1 MTLNNLKQTELH
13 VHLGGC
19 LTWQDFL
26 ELSKD
31 YSKQIDWTLY
41 LDSYKKAYGKIPDL
55 VNNIEKALKGNP
67 EALNKFK
74 KLYVYGEKDGGDFN
88 KFQAKFNLLICLFRH
103 YIKLNCYE
111 DIIRKIVKTH
121 KKEGIRYIE
130 YRVLYPIKDTKDFI
144 RFHLM
149 HARVLKEESDSTFT
163 SKYLPGIPRNEPL
176 RGTALIQK
184 LMIEN
189 PQYASVISGLDF
201 CHVEEGFPP
210 KTVKPVLQKFINDK
224 DCPIFPNLPIVYH
237 VGESYYDKSLES
249 AIRWCHEAAT
259 MGFKR
264 LGHCISLGLDPEI
277 AIQRKP
283 NAHVFETVDER
294 LDQINYDLDN
304 KEALTKYGIDIK
316 EKEYLQEK
324 EKIVKFTRN
333 KLLKTTYNDKRL
345 KELRKRQQF
354 VLDELSRLGTI
365 IECCPTSNLRIGGVP
380 DVKHHPIHR
389 FLDSKVKLAI
399 CSDDP
404 GIFDSPL
411 KAEVDWVTKHT
422 KYSGQN
428 LIERLEDPINYKLL
442 ITND

>member
-1 MTLNNLKQTELH
+1 MTLDYLKQTELH

-26 ELSKD
+26 ELCQD
-31 YSKQIDWTLY
+31 HYKQIDWTLY
-41 LDSYKKAYGKIPDL
+41 VESYKKAYGKVPNL
-55 VNNIEKALKGNP
+55 VNNIEKALQDKPG
-67 EALNKFK
+67 ALGRFK
-74 KLYVYGEKDGGDFN
+74 NLYVYGEKDGGDFH
-88 KFQAKFNLLICLFRH
+88 KFQAKFNLLLCLFRH

-130 YRVLYPIKDTKDFI
+130 YRVLYPINDEMDFI

-163 SKYLPGIPRNEPL
+163 AKYLPGIPRNEPL

-189 PQYASVISGLDF
+189 PQYANVIAGLDF

-210 KTVKPVLQKFINDK
+210 KTVKPVLQKFIEDK
-224 DCPIFPNLPIVYH
+224 SCPIFPHLPIVYH
-237 VGESYYDKSLES
+237 VGESYYDKSIES
-249 AIRWCHEAAT
+249 AIRWCHEAAQ

-264 LGHCISLGLDPEI
+264 LGHCIALGLDAEI

-283 NAHVFETVDER
+283 DAHLFETVDER

-304 KEALTKYGIDIK
+304 KKALAKYRIDIN
-316 EKEYLQEK
+316 EKELLQEK
-324 EKIVKFTRN
+324 EKIVKFARN
-333 KLLKTTYNDKRL
+333 KLLKTTYNPKRVQEI
-345 KELRKRQQF
+345 KKRQQF
-354 VLDELSRLGTI
+354 VLDELVRLGTV
-365 IECCPTSNLRIGGVP
+365 IECCPTSNLRIGSVP

-389 FLDSKVKLAI
+389 FLGSKVKLAI

-404 GIFDSPL
+404 GIFDSSL
-411 KAEVDWVTKHT
+411 SAEVDWVVQNTTYTKED
-422 KYSGQN
+422 
-428 LIERLEDPINYKLL
+428 LITRLENPMKYKLRM
-442 ITND
+442 